1 MFQEMTFSFIG
12 FVGSAKTETKNG
24 RKISTLRVAR
34 TDRWNGPNDEPQE
47 RTNWFTVTAFSDFV
61 ADLVASGSLTKGRY
75 VVIRG
80 DIRENRW
87 EKDGKENSELQLV
100 ADFIRFAD
108 PKPE

>member
-12 FVGSAKTETKNG
+12 FVGSAKTETKNS

-34 TDRWNGPNDEPQE
+34 TDRWTGPNDEPQE
-47 RTNWFTVTAFSDFV
+47 RTHWFTVTDFSE
-61 ADLVASGSLTKGRY
+61 ATAELISAGAISKGRY
-75 VVIRG
+75 LVIRG

-100 ADFIRFAD
+100 ANFIRFAD